1 MFIDRLLL
9 KTFRNYVNEAIS
21 FFPGINV
28 ISGANGSGKT
38 NILEAIYI
46 ASHIKSF
53 RNCTDKDIIQWGK
66 QDYYISVHVEN
77 ADISTIEVGASVTN
91 QQSEKK
97 VKIDGK
103 EKKKISD
110 FYGRINVVTFFPDDT
125 TIISGAPDIIRRY
138 FDRLISKVDKEYIE
152 LLTSFRKILKNR
164 NQVLKDIPHKRDII
178 KQLDI
183 WDSMYSDC
191 ASALVMKRKHYI
203 EHFNIYFKE
212 LYKELSG
219 FNDNVIIHY
228 CPSLHNNDAVDIKH
242 EVSKRRNIDVKM
254 GTTTIGPHRDVY
266 VVNGNENIAFKSY
279 ASTGQ
284 RRLASIAMKLA
295 EVNVI
300 YEVKKSK
307 SIVLLDDVL
316 SELDDDRR
324 KSVLQKLIDG
334 SHQVII
340 TCASSNDVNFVDNYK
355 HLKVVNNRVLE
366 K

>member
-9 KTFRNYVNEAIS
+9 KTFRNYVHETIS
-21 FFPGINV
+21 FSPEINV

-66 QDYYISVHVEN
+66 HEYYISVQVKN
-77 ADISTIEVGASVTN
+77 ADISTIEIGTSVSD
-91 QQSEKK
+91 QQSGKK

-103 EKKKISD
+103 EIKKLSD
-110 FYGRINVVTFFPDDT
+110 FYGKINVVAFFPDDT
-125 TIISGAPDIIRRY
+125 VIISGTPDVIRRY

-164 NQVLKDIPHKRDII
+164 NRLLKDILYKRDII

-191 ASALVMKRKHYI
+191 ASALVIKRKQYI
-203 EHFNIYFKE
+203 EHFNTYFKT

-219 FNDNVIIHY
+219 FNDDLTIKY
-228 CPSLHNNDAVDIKH
+228 YASLHNENVTDVKN
-242 EVSKRRNIDVKM
+242 ELSKKRNIDIQM
-254 GTTTIGPHRDVY
+254 GTTTLGPHRDVY
-266 VVNGNENIAFKSY
+266 VIYGNENTMFKSY

-284 RRLASIAMKLA
+284 RRLASIAMKLS
-295 EVNVI
+295 EVSLI
-300 YEVKKSK
+300 YDIKKSK

-324 KSVLQKLIDG
+324 KNVLQKLIDG
-334 SHQVII
+334 NHQVII

-355 HLKVVNNRVLE
+355 HLQVVHNRVSE
-366 K
+366 